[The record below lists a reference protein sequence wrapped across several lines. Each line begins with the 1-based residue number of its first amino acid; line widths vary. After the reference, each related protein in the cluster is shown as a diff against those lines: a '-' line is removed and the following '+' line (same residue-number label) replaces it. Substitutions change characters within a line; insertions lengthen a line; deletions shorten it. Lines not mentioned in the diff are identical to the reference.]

1 MSPGSRKAARKVL
14 RNVPGAAGH
23 AAARATAIPV
33 EMLRRIPKT
42 DLHVHIDGSLRLAT
56 IWELAKAQGVGL
68 GSRTREDLKAK
79 LLVGDECTSL
89 NDYLKIFDIT
99 LKVLQEPEA
108 LERAAYELAEDAA
121 RENVWYMEVR
131 YSPVLHL
138 QRGMKTADSVD
149 AVLRGLQRAE
159 KDFPIRTGVIICG
172 IRQISPEV
180 SLELAELAVAYKNV
194 GVVAFDLAGQEK
206 DYPAKKHREAFYKI
220 LNNNINTTVH
230 AGEAF
235 GPKSIHQALHYCGAH
250 RIGHGTLLHE
260 DRDLMQYVADHRI
273 PLEICLSSNVHTRV
287 VPTLKEHPFRIY
299 HDARLRVTLNT
310 DNRLI
315 SDTTVTK
322 ELHRACRSFHLD
334 PYEVRHIVINGYRS
348 AFLHY
353 EEKRALLKKAIVE
366 MDNVIGEYFTLDDAV
381 YLEEKATFQ

>member
-1 MSPGSRKAARKVL
+1 MKSAKAPKTARRRASQAKSPAS
-14 RNVPGAAGH
+14 P
-23 AAARATAIPV
+23 ATVIPAD
-33 EMLRRIPKT
+33 MLRRIPKT
-42 DLHVHIDGSLRLAT
+42 DLHVHIDGSMRLAT
-56 IWELAKAQGVGL
+56 IWDLARAQGVGL
-68 GSRTREDLKAK
+68 GARTREELKSK
-79 LLVGDECTSL
+79 LLVGDECQSL

-99 LKVLQEPEA
+99 LKVLQEPDA
-108 LERAAYELAEDAA
+108 LERSAYELAEDAA
-121 RENVWYMEVR
+121 KENIRYMEVR
-131 YSPVLHL
+131 YSPILHL
-138 QRGMKTADSVD
+138 EHGMKTSDSVD
-149 AVLRGLQRAE
+149 AVLRGLKRAE
-159 KDFPIRTGVIICG
+159 SDFPIKTGVIICG

-180 SLELAELAVAYKNV
+180 SLELAELAIAYKNT

-287 VPTLKEHPFRIY
+287 VPSLADHPFRIY
-299 HDARLRVTLNT
+299 HDAGLRVTLNT

-322 ELHRACRSFHLD
+322 ELSRACRAFQLD
-334 PYEVRHIVINGYRS
+334 PYEIRHIVINGYRS

-353 EEKRALLKKAIVE
+353 QEKRALLKQAIVE
-366 MDNVIGEYFTLDDAV
+366 MDKVIGEYYVLDDEV

>member
-1 MSPGSRKAARKVL
+1 VGAKTRKTARRKAGRAE
-14 RNVPGAAGH
+14 PP
-23 AAARATAIPV
+23 AARPTAIPN

-42 DLHVHIDGSLRLAT
+42 DLHVHIDGSMRLGT
-56 IWELAKAQGVGL
+56 IWELAEAQKVSL
-68 GSRTREDLKAK
+68 GARTREDLKAM
-79 LLVGDECTSL
+79 LLVGDDCQSL
-89 NDYLKIFDIT
+89 NDYLKIFDLT
-99 LKVLQEPEA
+99 LKVLQEPQA
-108 LERAAYELAEDAA
+108 LERSAYELAEDAA
-121 RENVWYMEVR
+121 KENVRYMEVR
-131 YSPVLHL
+131 YSPILHL
-138 QRGMKTADSVD
+138 QHGMKTSDSVD
-149 AVLRGLQRAE
+149 AVLRGLSRAE
-159 KDFPIRTGVIICG
+159 TKYPIKTGVIICG
-172 IRQISPEV
+172 IRQIAPEV
-180 SLELAELAVAYKNV
+180 SLELAELAVAYKNA

-287 VPTLKEHPFRIY
+287 VPNLAEHPFRVY
-299 HDARLRVTLNT
+299 HDAGLRVTLNT

-322 ELHRACRSFHLD
+322 ELARACRAFQLD
-334 PYEVRHIVINGYRS
+334 PYEIRHIVINGYRS

-353 EEKRALLKKAIVE
+353 QEKRTLLKQAIIE
-366 MDNVIGEYFTLDDAV
+366 MDKVIGEYYVLDDEV